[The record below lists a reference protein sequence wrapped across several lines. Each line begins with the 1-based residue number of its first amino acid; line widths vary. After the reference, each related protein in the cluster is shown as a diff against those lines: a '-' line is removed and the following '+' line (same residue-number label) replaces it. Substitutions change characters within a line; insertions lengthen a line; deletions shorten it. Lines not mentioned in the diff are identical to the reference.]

1 MTSPV
6 ARFLQW
12 LSLFVFL
19 SISGLGC
26 ESQGSQEKEKRQPYL
41 EIDVT
46 VRNPVDGVTLAGTLT
61 QPIANGSYPAVLL
74 VAGSGPQNRDEEIL
88 GHRPFYVLADHLTR
102 LGMVVLRMD
111 KRGCGKSKGVY
122 VPFDIEK
129 FVQDAHS
136 GIAFLKEH
144 DNVDCARI
152 GVIGHSQGGLIAP
165 MLASQSTDVAF
176 IVLIAGPGKWGP
188 EFFRSQN
195 IAMATAAG
203 FGEPEIGSIR
213 ELYEHLKPIW
223 IKDAISTSEEQEG
236 VRILEQLWR
245 YVDADSRTIL
255 GNTDAAAFLSFM
267 RSRQIRTFLKYDPAA
282 TLRNVDCPVL
292 AINGDK
298 DVQVPSSEN
307 LAAIENALQAGGNEH
322 HEIVELSG
330 LNHLLQ
336 KCRTGLVSEYPTI
349 KECMSP
355 VALEV
360 IGKWLRDTGF
370 VLTRGG

>member
-1 MTSPV
+1 
-6 ARFLQW
+6 
-12 LSLFVFL
+12 
-19 SISGLGC
+19 
-26 ESQGSQEKEKRQPYL
+26 
-41 EIDVT
+41 
-46 VRNPVDGVTLAGTLT
+46 
-61 QPIANGSYPAVLL
+61 
-74 VAGSGPQNRDEEIL
+74 
-88 GHRPFYVLADHLTR
+88 
-102 LGMVVLRMD
+102 
-111 KRGCGKSKGVY
+111 
-122 VPFDIEK
+122 
-129 FVQDAHS
+129 
-136 GIAFLKEH
+136 
-144 DNVDCARI
+144 
-152 GVIGHSQGGLIAP
+152 
-165 MLASQSTDVAF
+165 
-176 IVLIAGPGKWGP
+176 
-188 EFFRSQN
+188 
-195 IAMATAAG
+195 MATAAG

-322 HEIVELSG
+322 HEIVELSA

-349 KECMSP
+349 KECMSR